1 MNIRGIIEQIL
12 RENTTDTAFRGDKQ
26 GAGLVSGIIVDTGKF
41 YSASTTE
48 QTGNVE
54 SNLSLDQPDLTT
66 SKTSNNHHKI
76 GQGAKGNVARSGK
89 IIKSSKLNIKKKGKT
104 WK

>member
-1 MNIRGIIEQIL
+1 MNIRSIIEQIL
-12 RENTTDTAFRGDKQ
+12 KENTTDTAFRGDKQ

-48 QTGNVE
+48 QTGNIE
-54 SNLSLDQPDLTT
+54 SNLSLDEPDITT
-66 SKTSNNHHKI
+66 PKTVNNKL
-76 GQGAKGNVARSGK
+76 GKGAKGNLARAGK
-89 IIKSSKLNIKKKGKT
+89 ITKSSKLNAKKKGKT

>member
-1 MNIRGIIEQIL
+1 MNIRSIIEQIL

-48 QTGNVE
+48 QAGNIE
-54 SNLSLDQPDLTT
+54 SNLSLDQPDITT
-66 SKTSNNHHKI
+66 PKPVNNKLEK
-76 GQGAKGNVARSGK
+76 GAKGNLARTRK
-89 IIKSSKLNIKKKGKT
+89 ITKSSKLNTKKRGKA